1 MSILCECM
9 VAAALA
15 ADADADA
22 AAKEL
27 FMLGHVSDTISILTS
42 FTIVCGF
49 CVRSSRR

>member
-9 VAAALA
+9 VAAASA
-15 ADADADA
+15 ADADA